1 MMAETFD
8 AIVIGA
14 GEAGTIIA
22 SRAVAAGHRVAM
34 IYRPP
39 FGSTCLNSGCVPS
52 KFMIHRAHIAHLART
67 AGRFHVQ
74 VNEPTVDLAAIVAEK
89 NADIEHHREE
99 SFGNARAADG
109 LTLIEGTAKF
119 VSDREVDAGGRSLH
133 SERIFVATGMRPVVP
148 KIAGLENV
156 TFLTNES
163 LMELTE
169 LPRHLIVVGGGY
181 IGCELGQAF
190 HRFGSR
196 VTIIQKGKH
205 LIAEEDPDVSTLL
218 ERAFTE
224 EGIELLL
231 NREVA
236 AVENTHHGVRVTVR
250 SKTGEEIAVTGSHLL
265 ISAGRV
271 PNSDLDLARAGV
283 QTDKKG
289 FIRVDDSLQTNV
301 PGIWAIG
308 DINGQQPFTRICQE
322 EGKIAF
328 ANAFENAGIT
338 IQRQYLGHAIFTDPQ
353 VGSVGLTLAQARERG
368 IDAEGG
374 LVMFDNVAKAKL
386 IGETSGLMKY
396 VFDRKSHHV
405 LGCHVIGPAAAELI
419 YTAILVMRHHGT
431 IDEIARAVG
440 IFPTLQE
447 GMEGT
452 ARALLRK
459 VAPEEVAG
467 PLIVGSVHHEEPC
480 FPVKKA
486 A

>member
-1 MMAETFD
+1 MPETFD

-14 GEAGTIIA
+14 GEAGTMVA
-22 SRAVAAGHRVAM
+22 SRAVTAGRRVAM
-34 IYRPP
+34 IYRSP

-52 KFMIHRAHIAHLART
+52 KFIIHRAHIAHLART
-67 AGRFHVQ
+67 AGRFHVR
-74 VNEPTVDLAAIVAEK
+74 VNEPAVDLAAIVREK

-109 LTLIEGTAKF
+109 LALVEGPARF
-119 VSDREVDAGGRSLH
+119 ISEREVAVAGRTLTA
-133 SERIFVATGMRPVVP
+133 ERIFIATGMRPLIP
-148 KIAGLENV
+148 KIAGLDKV
-156 TFLTNES
+156 PVLTNES

-169 LPRHLIVVGGGY
+169 IPRHLIIIGGGY
-181 IGCELGQAF
+181 VGCELGQAF
-190 HRFGSR
+190 SRFGSR
-196 VTIIQKGKH
+196 VTIIQKAKH
-205 LIAEEDPDVSTLL
+205 LVAEEDPDVSTIL
-218 ERAFTE
+218 EGAFAQ
-224 EGIELLL
+224 EGIEVLLEQDVV
-231 NREVA
+231 RIEK
-236 AVENTHHGVRVTVR
+236 TSDSIRVTVC
-250 SKTGEEIAVTGSHLL
+250 SQAGEETSVNGSHLL
-265 ISAGRV
+265 VSAGRA
-271 PNSDLDLARAGV
+271 PNSDLDLGRAGV
-283 QTDKKG
+283 ETDEKG
-289 FIRVDDSLQTNV
+289 FINVNDSLQTNV

-328 ANAFENAGIT
+328 ANAFENAGSRIE
-338 IQRQYLGHAIFTDPQ
+338 RQYLGHAIFTEPQ
-353 VGSVGLTLAQARERG
+353 VGSVGMTLRQAREQG

-374 LVMFDNVAKAKL
+374 LVTFDNVAKAKL
-386 IGETSGLMKY
+386 IGKTSGLMKF
-396 VFDRKSHHV
+396 VFDRNSHHV

-419 YTAILVMRHHGT
+419 YTAILVMRHHGA

-459 VAPEEVAG
+459 VAPGEVAG
-467 PLIVGSVHHEEPC
+467 PLIVGSAHHEEPC